1 MQIFFNKFSEE
12 QIHISA
18 RIPVHEEF
26 LHCIDSK
33 GNLIIHSNPN
43 WTSPS
48 PVTVKTSFWY
58 IKERNRHFKKA
69 RRLLPTYPKI
79 TMIDAAPTGRP
90 CGGSVLKLQKN
101 TLPAVTRRGRIK

>member
-1 MQIFFNKFSEE
+1 MQIFSNKFSEE

-26 LHCIDSK
+26 LHSIDSK

-48 PVTVKTSFWY
+48 PVTLKTSFWY

-69 RRLLPTYPKI
+69 GRLLPTYPKI

-90 CGGSVLKLQKN
+90 CGGSVLKLQKKH
-101 TLPAVTRRGRIK
+101 PARRDSERPY